1 MPQQDQSTG
10 VSRITRTQL
19 ADGRELIYFDDPG
32 APERVPS
39 PDRRPLPP
47 RPDTAQLR
55 FDQLS
60 GEWISVATTRQ
71 NRAFLPPAHLD
82 PLAPQTDE
90 NPSEVPDRYDVA
102 VFENKS
108 PSFGPSLPDPATPE
122 VGTGARPT
130 EVFSASTS
138 GGRCEVVCFNPSSTG
153 SFASQT
159 TVRARTIVEA
169 WAHRT
174 QELSALPGIRQVFP
188 FENRGVEIGVT
199 LHHPHGQIYS
209 YPYVPATMRR
219 ICESVESYG
228 PTLFADLVDAER
240 NGTRVVLAGRY
251 FTAYVPFAARWPVEI
266 HLAPHRHIP
275 DLAATTPA
283 ERDELATITLR
294 LTRAL
299 DAIYDAPLPYI
310 GSWLQAPVG
319 PERDTVRLSWR
330 LTSPRR
336 AADKLK
342 YLAGSESGMGA
353 WIADVSPED
362 GAARLRDA
370 LAKADATNPTEPLLP

>member
-1 MPQQDQSTG
+1 VTNQQQQAART
-10 VSRITRTQL
+10 RITRATL

-32 APERVPS
+32 SPERFPS
-39 PDRRPLPP
+39 ADPRALPA

-71 NRAFLPPAHLD
+71 NRAFLPPARLD
-82 PLAPQTDE
+82 PLSPQTPE
-90 NPSEVPDRYDVA
+90 NPSEVPDDYDVA

-108 PSFGPSLPDPATPE
+108 PSFGPGLPDLDATGWAEGP
-122 VGTGARPT
+122 RPT
-130 EVFSASTS
+130 DLFTETTS

-174 QELSALPGIRQVFP
+174 QELSAIPGIRQVFP

-209 YPYVPATMRR
+209 YPYVPATMQR
-219 ICESVESYG
+219 ICESVRSYG
-228 PTLFADLVDAER
+228 STLFADIVDAER
-240 NGTRVVLAGRY
+240 CGPRVVLAGEH

-266 HLAPHRHIP
+266 HLAPHRHVP
-275 DLAATTPA
+275 DLAATTTE

-299 DAIYDAPLPYI
+299 DALYDAPLPYI

-336 AADKLK
+336 SADKLK

-353 WIADVSPED
+353 WIADVAPEAA
-362 GAARLRDA
+362 AARLRDA
-370 LAKADATNPTEPLLP
+370 LAKADALAPTEPLAI

>member
-1 MPQQDQSTG
+1 MPEQDQRARET
-10 VSRITRTQL
+10 RITRTHL

-32 APERVPS
+32 SPERVPS
-39 PDRRPLPP
+39 VDPRPLPP
-47 RPDTAQLR
+47 RPDTARLR

-71 NRAFLPPAHLD
+71 NRAFLPPARLD
-82 PLAPQTDE
+82 PLAPQTPE
-90 NPSEVPDRYDVA
+90 NPSEVPDHYDVA

-108 PSFGPSLPDPATPE
+108 PSFGPALPDPACE
-122 VGTGARPT
+122 DVAAGAHPHEIFT
-130 EVFSASTS
+130 STLS
-138 GGRCEVVCFNPSSTG
+138 GGRCEVVCFDPSSTG

-174 QELSALPGIRQVFP
+174 RELSALPGIRQVFP

-219 ICESVESYG
+219 ICESVDRYG
-228 PTLFADLVDAER
+228 PSLFADLVDAER
-240 NGTRVVLAGRY
+240 QGPRVVLAGEH
-251 FTAYVPFAARWPVEI
+251 FTAYVPYAARWPVEV
-266 HLAPHRHIP
+266 HLMPHRHIP
-275 DLAATTPA
+275 DLDATTPN
-283 ERDELATITLR
+283 ERDELAVITLR

-310 GSWLQAPVG
+310 GSWLQAPMG
-319 PERDTVRLSWR
+319 PERDTVRMSWR

-353 WIADVSPED
+353 WIADISPED

-370 LAKADATNPTEPLLP
+370 LAKADATTPTEPLHG